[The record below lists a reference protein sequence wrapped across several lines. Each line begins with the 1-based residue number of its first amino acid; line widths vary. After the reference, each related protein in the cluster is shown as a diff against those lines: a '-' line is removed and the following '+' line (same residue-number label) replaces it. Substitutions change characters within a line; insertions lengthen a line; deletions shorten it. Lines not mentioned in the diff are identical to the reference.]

1 MGSHRYRYIHPRQ
14 GNQTSTNP
22 EGERHRYIDLKS
34 LNITDPH
41 IQKPAL
47 ALLGGSVLWSALH
60 LMWAVDTLRWYISL
74 DFYGESEMR
83 LNLVRSFMG
92 IILSVMMY
100 VCITGYCLMSSK
112 LSGNFEEADN
122 IAINHYNE
130 HQTRP
135 QNQPWLYEADSH
147 AIMEADTY
155 KPVAEADGSYHILEA
170 DGSRPIYEADS
181 GQYEHKVRRQ

>member
-1 MGSHRYRYIHPRQ
+1 MGSHRDRYIHPRQ
-14 GNQTSTNP
+14 GHQTSTNP
-22 EGERHRYIDLKS
+22 EGERHRYTDLKL

-60 LMWAVDTLRWYISL
+60 LMWAVDTLRWYISR
-74 DFYGESEMR
+74 DFYGESERR
-83 LNLVRSFMG
+83 LYLVRSFMG

-112 LSGNFEEADN
+112 LSGNLEEADN

-181 GQYEHKVRRQ
+181 GQYEHKVRR